1 MEKPNKCIEK
11 YGQMFSSFSQAFSMP
26 KVVWKI
32 KVLKKGITL
41 NMPWGIKHVS
51 LNISHRGC
59 FKEFHIGAPHSILIH
74 IGSID

>member
-1 MEKPNKCIEK
+1 
-11 YGQMFSSFSQAFSMP
+11 MP

>member
-1 MEKPNKCIEK
+1 MIRNIKIHNIINVMEKPNKCIEK

-41 NMPWGIKHVS
+41 NMP
-51 LNISHRGC
+51 
-59 FKEFHIGAPHSILIH
+59 
-74 IGSID
+74 